1 MKEEPVIEITNL
13 SFSYGHTE
21 VLCDINLAIPQGDY
35 IGIIGPNG
43 AGKTTLLKIIL
54 GLIKPFHG
62 TVRLFGQEV
71 QTFKRWADIGYV
83 PQKATNFEGNFP
95 ATAFEV
101 VLMGRYGKR
110 GLARGVTTEDKQ
122 VTRKALEHVGMLDL
136 QNRLI
141 GELSGG
147 QQQRVFIARALATE
161 PKILFLDEPTVGIDK
176 AAQEDFYALLRKLN
190 AELGITLVLI
200 SHDIETVTKE
210 VRHVACVDKA
220 LVCHTTPSEFLKT
233 AQSDRILGREIKMM
247 THGTH

>member
-1 MKEEPVIEITNL
+1 MEGKPVIEINNL

-62 TVRLFGQEV
+62 TVSLFGEDINS
-71 QTFKRWADIGYV
+71 FHKWEDIGYV
-83 PQKATNFEGNFP
+83 PQKATNFEGSFP
-95 ATAFEV
+95 ATVFEI

-110 GLARGVTTEDKQ
+110 GLTHSMTAEDKSI
-122 VTRKALEHVGMLDL
+122 VRKALEQVGMLDL

-147 QQQRVFIARALATE
+147 QQQRAFIARALASE
-161 PKILFLDEPTVGIDK
+161 PKILFLDEPTVGIDR
-176 AAQEDFYALLRKLN
+176 AAQEEFYTLLRRLN
-190 AELGITLVLI
+190 SELGITLVLI
-200 SHDIETVTKE
+200 SHDIETVTRE
-210 VRHVACVDKA
+210 VRHVACIDKA
-220 LVCHTTPSEFLKT
+220 LVCHTTPVGFLKT
-233 AQSDRILGREIKMM
+233 AQSDKVLGHEIKKMS
-247 THGTH
+247 HGNH